1 MNSTGFLTACIVALA
16 GVSASLTPFA
26 ERAKNQETKKPGRAW
41 KATGL
46 FCTAFNRI
54 TPVPRRADSF
64 ESPRYCRSLPNRQQE
79 KSPLNRRG
87 LSACHSPDRFRES
100 FRPMW
105 ALFFYITEYYILHS
119 TFYITAH
126 CCSRNPRRFRE
137 HAPRL
142 TFRPVPEYSAAP

>member
-64 ESPRYCRSLPNRQQE
+64 ESPRYCRSPPSRQQE
-79 KSPLNRRG
+79 KSPLNRRV
-87 LSACHSPDRFRES
+87 LSPQ
-100 FRPMW
+100 PVQGK
-105 ALFFYITEYYILHS
+105 L
-119 TFYITAH
+119 
-126 CCSRNPRRFRE
+126 P
-137 HAPRL
+137 
-142 TFRPVPEYSAAP
+142 RPVQGVVSPNVGALLFTKGIS